1 MKTLLNVFASL
12 LFSTFLAQAQQSN
25 IFVLTLNSDNEDF
38 TLVQQREIEVNNT
51 QSVVMSGLYQS
62 EISVLI
68 KSLPASSITIIPAS
82 DDYNEYARGGG
93 GGTTIRSQS
102 GGAGHTPP
110 PPPPPQTFTVYPN
123 PVSTNLTFKSQG
135 VMLVA
140 YEIYDY
146 NGQIK
151 DGQTITPTN
160 EFTVNVSQYNN
171 GNYVLRLQTEN
182 NQYVSIQFIKI

>member
-1 MKTLLNVFASL
+1 MKTLRIVFTSL

-38 TLVQQREIEVNNT
+38 TLVQEREIEVNNT
-51 QSVVMSGLYQS
+51 QSVVMSGLYHS
-62 EISVLI
+62 DVSVLI
-68 KSLPASSITIIPAS
+68 RSLPASSITIIPAS
-82 DDYNEYARGGG
+82 NNYNEYARGGG

-102 GGAGHTPP
+102 GGAGYNPP
-110 PPPPPQTFTVYPN
+110 PPSPKTFTVFPN

-135 VMLVA
+135 VLLVA

-146 NGQIK
+146 NGQVK

-171 GNYVLRLQTEN
+171 GNYVARLQTEN